1 MSYTPIHRVLPALN
15 PDDLAVVARVF
26 ERVCADCNEPTST
39 SVAARC
45 AGTLIRSFQRGI
57 AEEEML
63 LDIGHAVLRS

>member
-1 MSYTPIHRVLPALN
+1 MLTVGLGHVRRIGRVP
-15 PDDLAVVARVF
+15 PLAVVARVF
-26 ERVCADCNEPTST
+26 DRVCADCNEPTSS

>member
-26 ERVCADCNEPTST
+26 EQVCVDCNEPTSS

>member
-1 MSYTPIHRVLPALN
+1 MSYIPIHRVMPVLN
-15 PDDLAVVARVF
+15 PEDVAVVARIF
-26 ERVCADCNEPTST
+26 ERVCADCNEPTSS